1 MENDSYYKRLAD
13 KNKPEDPSIASLE
26 NNSYD
31 DIDWLNKFNAPTNKK
46 IKYWKE
52 RYDNA
57 SSWLGKWY
65 CQLQINKFK
74 KQLFHYV
81 DKN

>member
-1 MENDSYYKRLAD
+1 MKDNFYKKLAD
-13 KNKPEDPSIASLE
+13 KNKPQDPELANLE

-31 DIDWLNKFNAPTNKK
+31 DIDWLNKANAPIYKE

-57 SSWLGKWY
+57 STWLGKWY
-65 CQLQINKFK
+65 CQLQIEKFK
-74 KQLFHYV
+74 KQLHHYE
-81 DKN
+81 N

>member
-1 MENDSYYKRLAD
+1 MKDNFYKKLAD
-13 KNKPEDPSIASLE
+13 KNKPEDPSLANLE

-31 DIDWLNKFNAPTNKK
+31 DIDWLNKANAPIYKE
-46 IKYWKE
+46 IKEWKE

-65 CQLQINKFK
+65 CQLRIDKFK
-74 KQLFHYV
+74 KQLHHYE
-81 DKN
+81 N

>member
-1 MENDSYYKRLAD
+1 MKDNFYKRLAD
-13 KNKPEDPSIASLE
+13 KNKPEDSAISNLE
-26 NNSYD
+26 DRSYD
-31 DIDWLNKFNAPTNKK
+31 DIDWLNKFNAPTEKK
-46 IKYWKE
+46 IKYWRE

-65 CQLQINKFK
+65 CQLQIDKFK
-74 KQLFHYV
+74 NKLFHYV